1 MNNAELEFWGAPE
14 AMAAFIRRTRRPN
27 EGPRGYDS
35 RHDFEFAVIFAE
47 ELGEAGETLLA
58 ELMKMK
64 EASEAESEPEAAAHE
79 LAVSE
84 INKLVAV

>member
-1 MNNAELEFWGAPE
+1 MNNAELQFWGTPE
-14 AMAAFIRRTRRPN
+14 AMAAFVRRTRRPG

-64 EASEAESEPEAAAHE
+64 EASEAAEPMLEVTAHE
-79 LAVSE
+79 L
-84 INKLVAV
+84 VAV